1 MPINQPNVQI
11 HTANIPSSPSGKM
24 RRLRMKAQL
33 SFQDRL
39 MRNSALA
46 CAVLLGILALGNVNA
61 PWATK
66 ASEGIRQA
74 LTMEIDLDES
84 LGQMQFVQKLMPES
98 ALVFFNLNGG
108 SEFSAPVHGTLMHN
122 FDALQP
128 WLMYECDAGSDVL
141 SPADGIISAVS
152 MLSDGSWGVLIDHGN
167 GRESVLAGLKE
178 VHLQSGDHAAKG
190 SGIGKSS
197 ETLYFELREM
207 AQAVDPSELLG
218 L

>member
-11 HTANIPSSPSGKM
+11 HTANIPISPARKPN
-24 RRLRMKAQL
+24 RLRMKAHL

-39 MRNSALA
+39 LRNSALA

-66 ASEGIRQA
+66 AADGIRQA

-108 SEFSAPVHGTLMHN
+108 SEFAAPVQGSLTHHY
-122 FDALQP
+122 DALQP
-128 WLMYECDAGSDVL
+128 WLMYACDVGSDVCA
-141 SPADGIISAVS
+141 PADGVVSAVS
-152 MLSDGSWGVLIDHGN
+152 ALSDGSWGVLIDHGS
-167 GRESVLAGLKE
+167 GRESVMAGLKE
-178 VHLQSGDHAAKG
+178 VSLQAGDDAAKG
-190 SGIGKSS
+190 ECIGKSGES
-197 ETLYFELREM
+197 LYFELREM
-207 AQAVDPSELLG
+207 GSAADPSELLG